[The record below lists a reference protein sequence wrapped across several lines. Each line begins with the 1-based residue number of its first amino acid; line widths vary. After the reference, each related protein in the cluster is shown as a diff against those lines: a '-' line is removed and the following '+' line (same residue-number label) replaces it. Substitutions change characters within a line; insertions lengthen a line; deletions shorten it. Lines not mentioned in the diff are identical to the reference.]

1 MRTSSSR
8 SQTSTWCSSGCPRSS
23 APPVASFRQMMSR
36 RRPRNRKR
44 TSRERGHRGPQTDRR
59 VPLARRRRTESG
71 RRPSIEEQRFSSHG
85 DWRVYALAATPL
97 PATIRVGRHVAHVLP
112 LGPIAVIGA
121 TPAGESTF
129 GEEALREQ
137 HEIVLA
143 LARRIDPLLPARF
156 GTRMTRDQLEV
167 AIHGSLRA
175 LTSGLEKVRGHRQM
189 TLRLIGPPTVEPP
202 ATAALSGAAYLAE
215 RRAAA
220 HAVPSAVEPLR
231 AAVARFVADER
242 VWPGRAGVRATL
254 FHLVEREA
262 IRKYKSAVTRAARS
276 MPAGSVMLTG
286 PWPPFAFAPELSG

>member
-1 MRTSSSR
+1 MSR
-8 SQTSTWCSSGCPRSS
+8 
-23 APPVASFRQMMSR
+23 R
-36 RRPRNRKR
+36 RRPRNAKR
-44 TSRERGHRGPQTDRR
+44 TSRERGHRGPQPGRR
-59 VPLARRRRTESG
+59 APIARRRKPESK
-71 RRPSIEEQRFSSHG
+71 RRPSIAGRRFHSH
-85 DWRVYALAATPL
+85 DEWRVYALAAAPL
-97 PATIRVGRHVAHVLP
+97 PTTIRVGRHVAHVWP
-112 LGPIAVIGA
+112 VGPIAVIGA

-156 GTRMTRDQLEV
+156 GTRMTRDQLEA
-167 AIHGSLRA
+167 AIRGSLKV
-175 LTSGLEKVRGHRQM
+175 LTGGLEKVRGHRQM

-202 ATAALSGAAYLAE
+202 ATATLSGAAYLAE

-220 HAVPSAVEPLR
+220 HAVPSELEPLR

-262 IRKYKSAVTRAARS
+262 IGKYKSAVSRASRS
-276 MPAGSVMLTG
+276 MPAGSVMVTG
-286 PWPPFAFAPELSG
+286 PWPPFAFAPELPG